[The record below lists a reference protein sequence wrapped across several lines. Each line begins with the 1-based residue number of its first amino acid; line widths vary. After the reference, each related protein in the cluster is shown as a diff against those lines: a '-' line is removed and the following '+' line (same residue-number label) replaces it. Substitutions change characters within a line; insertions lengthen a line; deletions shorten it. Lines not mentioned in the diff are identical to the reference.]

1 MEKINSSWPHRYEGS
16 EKFVSYSIKYLSS
29 IGLFDEQN
37 ELMAWC
43 LHYDNG
49 LLALLQVDIKFKR
62 RGFGILIAKAFSKQ
76 IAEEYGLDIGAT
88 VVHENLASRNMFEN
102 IGFKIVGPHTWFVLK
117 HKKAQ

>member
-1 MEKINSSWPHRYEGS
+1 M
-16 EKFVSYSIKYLSS
+16 SYSIKYHLS
-29 IGLFDEQN
+29 IGLFDERN

-43 LHYDNG
+43 LQYDNG
-49 LLALLQVDIKFKR
+49 LLALLQVDTKHKR
-62 RGFGILIAKAFSKQ
+62 KGYGSLIAKAFSKQ

-88 VVHENLASRNMFEN
+88 VVHENSASRTMFEK